1 MKDLFLKLP
10 DINLKTGLPLLVLS
24 VIFMVLATSLK
35 PHLHYARTDS
45 NFEQTIPRVIG
56 EWVEVQQS
64 TPQVSVV
71 SDERSLISQLY
82 DDTLMRSYADKNGNQ
97 IMVALAYAKEQRQDV
112 KIHQPDVCYPAQGYQ
127 MQKTE
132 TVSFD
137 ALQRTAP
144 VIGKRQLYY
153 GQNHLEA
160 VSYWIRVGDSTLTSG
175 LQMRLKIIKDGLL
188 EGRLDDGILVR
199 VSSMI
204 PDESKQS
211 EAHALQEAFL
221 KEFVDTIE
229 QQTPGLLVPNQI
241 KS

>member
-10 DINLKTGLPLLVLS
+10 DIKIKTGIQLLALS
-24 VIFMVLATSLK
+24 VVCLGIAISLK
-35 PHLHYARTDS
+35 PHLHYARADS
-45 NFEQTIPRVIG
+45 NFEQTIPRVFGDWMEI
-56 EWVEVQQS
+56 QQS

-71 SDERSLISQLY
+71 SDERSLVEQLY
-82 DDTLMRSYADKNGNQ
+82 DDTLMRTYVDKSGHQ

-112 KIHQPDVCYPAQGYQ
+112 KIHQPDICYPAQGYQ

-137 ALQRTAP
+137 TLQHTAP

-160 VSYWIRVGDSTLTSG
+160 VSYWIRVGDRTMTSG
-175 LQMRLKIIKDGLL
+175 LQMRLKIIEDGLL
-188 EGRLDDGILVR
+188 KGRLDDGILVR
-199 VSSMI
+199 VSSVI
-204 PDESKQS
+204 PDESKQ
-211 EAHALQEAFL
+211 ADAYALQEKFL
-221 KEFVDTIE
+221 KEFVETVEHDV
-229 QQTPGLLVPNQI
+229 PGLLVPNAL